1 MLEDDNGAIEECANE
16 EDILSN
22 SNKEN
27 AAAQQSQPKQK
38 IKKKLIQNQTMTS
51 GFGLEKS
58 RDVKSR
64 QVHSRSANRKGTVQ
78 DNNPKNLRSTEE
90 TGEWAENTEHGI
102 VTEVQNDYRVKK
114 HLMEEVNEKMSLL
127 FYDFN
132 SSQR

>member
-1 MLEDDNGAIEECANE
+1 
-16 EDILSN
+16 
-22 SNKEN
+22 
-27 AAAQQSQPKQK
+27 
-38 IKKKLIQNQTMTS
+38 MTS

-64 QVHSRSANRKGTVQ
+64 QMQSRSANRKGTVKA
-78 DNNPKNLRSTEE
+78 NNPKNLRSTEE

-114 HLMEEVNEKMSLL
+114 HLLEEVNEKMSLL

-132 SSQR
+132 SSQRQQKNTANPYVCSTSQGQRPTFSRRGDRLPTRERMPIGELEGPK